1 MGRQRRGEGDWSAH
15 EGALSTFLLMA
26 HLSNGILGRGERVWG
41 STGEQDVFGGTRGC
55 ESSVAS
61 RGTLS
66 SAQPWELGEL
76 FSSLH
81 PLSCIYFICS
91 GLSAWWAAPSANLRG
106 CKREVEIISSS
117 VTVSKGWCFGRGR
130 AAGTSM
136 WPWHLASIKIHKREK
151 AQMPQIS
158 PRWGFLCQPARSPA
172 GRS

>member
-1 MGRQRRGEGDWSAH
+1 MGRQRRGGRDWSAH

-26 HLSNGILGRGERVWG
+26 HLSNDILGRGERVWG
-41 STGEQDVFGGTRGC
+41 STGKQDVFGRTRGC

-91 GLSAWWAAPSANLRG
+91 GISALMGCSISKPAWLQEGSGNNLLLCYSKQRVVF
-106 CKREVEIISSS
+106 RERQSRWDKY
-117 VTVSKGWCFGRGR
+117 VTVAFGKYKN
-130 AAGTSM
+130 T
-136 WPWHLASIKIHKREK
+136 
-151 AQMPQIS
+151 
-158 PRWGFLCQPARSPA
+158 
-172 GRS
+172 